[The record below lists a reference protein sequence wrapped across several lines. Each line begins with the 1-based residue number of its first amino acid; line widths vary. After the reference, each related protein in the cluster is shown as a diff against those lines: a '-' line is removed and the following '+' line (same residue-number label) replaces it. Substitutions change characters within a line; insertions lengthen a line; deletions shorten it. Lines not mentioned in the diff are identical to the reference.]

1 MGRKS
6 GKRRKE
12 GKHENYAMENRIAL
26 SRTHTA
32 AKDVDPAT
40 FLLLNKLLYFDG
52 NPDHVTLQLGL
63 SYGYSYG

>member
-1 MGRKS
+1 
-6 GKRRKE
+6 
-12 GKHENYAMENRIAL
+12 MENRIAL